1 MIAEEEGPA
10 VDIRRLSTRQN
21 QILDFV
27 RNYVLDH
34 AYPPT
39 VREIGDGVGIT
50 STSVVDYNLRV
61 LAKRG
66 LIRRDPSIS
75 RGIELLEEGGERPS
89 ERVNVPIMGQIAAGA
104 PIEAVEGHAEHVT
117 LTKDLVPTEGVYAL
131 RVRGKSMIEDLID
144 DGDLVV
150 IRPQETAE
158 NGSIVVALLSD
169 GPGTEGQVTLK
180 RIYRE
185 RDRIRL
191 QPANSSMQPIYV
203 RPDQVQV
210 QGSVVCLIRQMI

>member
-1 MIAEEEGPA
+1 
-10 VDIRRLSTRQN
+10 VDNRRLSPRQN
-21 QILDFV
+21 QILEFV
-27 RNYVLDH
+27 RHYVGDH
-34 AYPPT
+34 SYPPT
-39 VREIGDGVGIT
+39 VREIGDGVGIS

-66 LIRRDPSIS
+66 FLRRDPDIS
-75 RGIELLEEGGERPS
+75 RGIEVLYGESERLA
-89 ERVNVPIMGQIAAGA
+89 ERVNVPVLGQIAAGS
-104 PIEAVEGHAEHVT
+104 PIEAVEGHADSVT
-117 LTKDLVPTEGVYAL
+117 LTRDLVPAEGAYAL

-144 DGDLVV
+144 DGDLIVV
-150 IRPQETAE
+150 RPQEQAE
-158 NGSIVVALLSD
+158 NGSIVVALLSE

-203 RPDQVQV
+203 RPDQVRV
-210 QGSVVCLIRQMI
+210 QGTVVCLVRQMV

>member
-1 MIAEEEGPA
+1 MET
-10 VDIRRLSTRQN
+10 RRLSTRQGH
-21 QILDFV
+21 ILEFV
-27 RNYVLDH
+27 RQFVSDH
-34 AYPPT
+34 SYPPT
-39 VREIGDGVGIT
+39 VREIGDGVGIS

-66 LIRRDPSIS
+66 HLRRDPDIS
-75 RGIELLEEGGERPS
+75 RGIEILDGDMERMAD
-89 ERVNVPIMGQIAAGA
+89 RVSVPVLGQIAAGA
-104 PIEAVEGHAEHVT
+104 PIEAVEGHAERVT
-117 LTKDLVPTEGVYAL
+117 LTRDLVPTEGVYAL

-150 IRPQETAE
+150 VRPQDNAD
-158 NGSIVVALLSD
+158 NGTIVVALISD

-203 RPDQVQV
+203 RPDQVKV
-210 QGSVVCLIRQMI
+210 QGTVVCLVRQML

>member
-1 MIAEEEGPA
+1 
-10 VDIRRLSTRQN
+10 LSTRQS

-27 RNYVLDH
+27 RHYVREH
-34 AYPPT
+34 SYPPT
-39 VREIGDGVGIT
+39 VREIGDGVEIS

-66 LIRRDPSIS
+66 LLRRDPDIS
-75 RGIELLEEGGERPS
+75 RGIEVLEDPS
-89 ERVNVPIMGQIAAGA
+89 ERLADRVSVPVKGQIAAGS
-104 PIEAVEGHAEHVT
+104 PIEAVEGHAEYIT
-117 LTKDLVPTEGVYAL
+117 LTSDLVPTEGVYAL

-144 DGDLVV
+144 DGDIVV
-150 IRPQETAE
+150 VRPQENAD
-158 NGSIVVALLSD
+158 NGSIVVALLDD

-185 RDRIRL
+185 RDRVRL

-203 RPDQVQV
+203 RPDQVKV
-210 QGSVVCLIRQMI
+210 QGTVVCLVRQMF